1 MNFRSSLLVSASL
14 VLISACASVPPPS
27 ADAAHDFDTTPT
39 YPHWA
44 GRPVTW
50 SKLGDIEEWLNGD
63 GPRQYP
69 SYVAAAQLELAE
81 GRLVL
86 ARRESAGLAAP
97 VLASRLRASEN
108 GFKTVLREPRLQPAI
123 KARAE
128 KGLQEIETLRGTTLA
143 AATGAKPTA
152 VAAGA
157 LPAGMMI
164 QPRSAW
170 SAVGPVLSRL
180 TAATGAWSRVTIHHS
195 AEYSKQI
202 GVPSS
207 GNVAGA
213 IHDIQ
218 TFHMREEGY
227 GDIAYHFIIDPAGR
241 IWQGR
246 SLEYQGAHA
255 GGANNVGNIGICVL
269 GNFNAER
276 PDPRSLAS
284 LEGLVDALCERHH
297 IPRTRI
303 YGHRQLRS
311 TECPGD
317 SLMAWVSRYVAGA
330 TH

>member
-27 ADAAHDFDTTPT
+27 ADAAHDFDTAPT
-39 YPHWA
+39 YPHWV

-50 SKLGDIEEWLNGD
+50 SKLGDIEEWLRGS

-69 SYVAAAQLELAE
+69 SYVATAQLELAE

-86 ARRESAGLAAP
+86 ARKESAGLAAP
-97 VLASRLRASEN
+97 VLASRLKAAES
-108 GFKTVLREPRLQPAI
+108 GFKGVLREPKLQPAI
-123 KARAE
+123 QMRAE
-128 KGLQEIETLRGTTLA
+128 KGLREIAELREATLA
-143 AATGAKPTA
+143 SARPAKPA
-152 VAAGA
+152 PAAAAA
-157 LPAGMMI
+157 LPSGLTI

-170 SAVGPVLSRL
+170 AAASPVLSRL
-180 TAATGAWSRVTIHHS
+180 TTAMGGWSRITIHHS

-227 GDIAYHFIIDPAGR
+227 GDIAYHFVIDPAGR

-246 SLEYQGAHA
+246 SLEWQGAHA

-284 LEGLVDALCERHH
+284 LESLVDALCERHH